1 MLQFDSGSGTFTRV
15 ALEDALELAR
25 LGMLGACM
33 EAVLAIAC
41 RLQQVI
47 EYIDHIL
54 GVDHIHGAVGGE
66 RSAVGGALPRRTGG
80 GAYIGPGQ
88 AVAAVACA
96 PVVCQARFDGVKV
109 ALVAAHGR
117 PAQFVGGTVL
127 VVGAAPHVVRLAVV
141 GFAPV
146 GVFFGGA
153 DGRCSRLA
161 SQAAGHSPCYATNG
175 SADRA
180 AESTSSSA
188 GSGATQGSTHARSD
202 GVSTRLIGQRVT
214 VGIVEIRHRNISGWL
229 TVTSLLKP
237 PPECQVGPGR
247 ACM

>member
-1 MLQFDSGSGTFTRV
+1 MLQLDSGSGAFTRV

-25 LGMLGACM
+25 LGMLCTGM

-54 GVDHIHGAVGGE
+54 GVDHVHGAVGGE

-80 GAYIGPGQ
+80 GAHIGPGQ

-96 PVVCQARFDGVKV
+96 PVVRQARFDGVKV

-117 PAQFVGGTVL
+117 PAQLIGRTVL
-127 VVGAAPHVVRLAVV
+127 VVRAAAHVVGLAVV

-146 GVFFGGA
+146 SVFFGGV
-153 DGRCSRLA
+153 DGLGSRLA

-180 AESTSSSA
+180 AESTGSSA
-188 GSGATQGSTHARSD
+188 GCSATQGSTQARSD
-202 GVSTRLIGQRVT
+202 RVSTRLIGQRVT

-237 PPECQVGPGR
+237 PPECRVGPGR